1 MDARQLVVQILR
13 TFDGRSGSLDQI
25 VDAAL
30 KSTHLDRRDK
40 RFVFEN
46 VYGILRWRIRLDYL
60 IDRLLSNDRLRENVS
75 LRRVL
80 QLGLYQLLFLDRVPH
95 HAAVFESVQLAKNLP
110 ETRDIAGVV
119 NAVLRRVTTDRLAG
133 QPGEIKD
140 PAEKLSI
147 EYSHPRWMIERWLT
161 NLGLGNTRKLLAF
174 NNERPEIYLRRK
186 IHGLSKQQFEA
197 ETRELCDPSTGYLNL
212 YYRLKS
218 RVSPDMVD
226 AIGHGYCN
234 VQAPSSGWVV
244 ALAEAKKGEKILD
257 CCASP
262 GGKAAIL
269 SELAGETGS
278 ICACDD
284 RLPRIRLCLDTIGNL
299 QLSNIHTLVADSRF
313 PPFAGIFDKVLVDA
327 PCSST
332 GVLHR
337 HPDARFIRTQDD
349 ILSLAKLQAEILDAA
364 TTLLGTGGT
373 LIYSTCSLEPEE
385 NEVQIALFLRKHP
398 DFRHVGCPDSI
409 PQNFVDANG
418 YLAITPY
425 AHGMDGMFAARLKRV
440 GT

>member
-244 ALAEAKKGEKILD
+244 ALAEAKKRGEDTRLL
-257 CCASP
+257 C
-262 GGKAAIL
+262 L
-269 SELAGETGS
+269 TGRQS
-278 ICACDD
+278 CDTVGTCRRNRVD
-284 RLPRIRLCLDTIGNL
+284 LRLRRPVAENQALPRYDRQPAAFEYPHAGCRQPLSALC
-299 QLSNIHTLVADSRF
+299 R
-313 PPFAGIFDKVLVDA
+313 
-327 PCSST
+327 
-332 GVLHR
+332 
-337 HPDARFIRTQDD
+337 
-349 ILSLAKLQAEILDAA
+349 
-364 TTLLGTGGT
+364 
-373 LIYSTCSLEPEE
+373 
-385 NEVQIALFLRKHP
+385 
-398 DFRHVGCPDSI
+398 DFR
-409 PQNFVDANG
+409 
-418 YLAITPY
+418 
-425 AHGMDGMFAARLKRV
+425 
-440 GT
+440 